1 MNWYLTIARRAS
13 IDQLRKQKIEVEFNE
28 NLHSNKHICYL
39 EKEDLL
45 DEIMKNLTDK
55 EYQLIKNH
63 YLDGKTYKE
72 IAGYKQT
79 PTMLRKRASRILDK
93 IRNFI

>member
-39 EKEDLL
+39 EKEDS
-45 DEIMKNLTDK
+45 T
-55 EYQLIKNH
+55 
-63 YLDGKTYKE
+63 
-72 IAGYKQT
+72 
-79 PTMLRKRASRILDK
+79 
-93 IRNFI
+93 